1 MIDLDIKLHRA
12 KPVLLFVG
20 IATLAVVAFTV
31 DTKAPT
37 VIYHQKSQGKSLE
50 EIMHGPVPTTIE
62 PAWDTEFK
70 SSIIEETK

>member
-12 KPVLLFVG
+12 KPVLLFIGV
-20 IATLAVVAFTV
+20 TVLAVVAFTV

-37 VIYHQKSQGKSLE
+37 VIHHQKSQSKTLE
-50 EIMHGPVPTTIE
+50 EIMHGPVPVTTE

-70 SSIIEETK
+70 SSIIEDTK